1 MKENIKTEIL
11 ETSRQLFNKHGFA
24 SVPMRKI
31 ASECNISVGNLTYH
45 YPHKLDILCALMEDI
60 QPKMEVRDIHSLT
73 TLISYLRQMLD
84 GIKKNAFFFTISD
97 MQRINEEC
105 FEINAETIKKLH
117 QNLITSLNN
126 LLEDGIL
133 QVQNADD
140 IFEDIVSF
148 WMLSHIT
155 WTNEDYQKSVYKQTN
170 LYQFL
175 LQHLT
180 LLSPYMTQSGK
191 DEYKKLKEKLQ
202 SESV

>member
-11 ETSRQLFNKHGFA
+11 EISRELFNKQGFT
-24 SVPMRKI
+24 SVPMRTI
-31 ASECNISVGNLTYH
+31 ADKCNISVGNLTYH

-60 QPKMEVRDIHSLT
+60 HPKLESCDIHSLT
-73 TLISYLRQMLD
+73 SLITYLKQMLE
-84 GIKKNAFFFTISD
+84 GIKKNAFFFTTSD

-105 FEINAETIKKLH
+105 FQINAETVRTLH
-117 QNLITSLNN
+117 QNLLSALNN

-133 QVQNADD
+133 QVQDTNV
-140 IFEDIVSF
+140 FEDIVSF

-155 WTNEDYQKSVYKQTN
+155 WANEDYQESIYKQTS

-180 LLSPYMTQSGK
+180 LLFPYMTQSGK
-191 DEYKKLKEKLQ
+191 DEYKILKEKLQ
-202 SESV
+202 NESF

>member
-11 ETSRQLFNKHGFA
+11 QISRQLFNKYGFA

-31 ASECNISVGNLTYH
+31 ASECDISVGNLTYH

-60 QPKMEVRDIHSLT
+60 QPKLEVRDVHSLT
-73 TLISYLRQMLD
+73 SLISYLRQMLE

-105 FEINAETIKKLH
+105 FEINAKTIRTFH
-117 QNLITSLNN
+117 QNLIIALSN
-126 LLEDGIL
+126 LVEDGIL
-133 QVQNADD
+133 QVQNPDG

-155 WTNEDYQKSVYKQTN
+155 WTNEDFQKSVYKQTN

-180 LLSPYMTQSGK
+180 LLFPYMTQAGK
-191 DEYKKLKEKLQ
+191 EEYKTIKEQLQ
-202 SESV
+202 NET

>member
-11 ETSRQLFNKHGFA
+11 EVSRKLFNKHGFA
-24 SVPMRKI
+24 SVSMRKI
-31 ASECNISVGNLTYH
+31 ACQCNISVGNLTYH

-60 QPKMEVRDIHSLT
+60 QPKLESCDIHSLT
-73 TLISYLRQMLD
+73 SLITYLKQMLE
-84 GIKKNAFFFTISD
+84 GIKKNAFFFTTSD

-105 FEINAETIKKLH
+105 FQINAETVRTLH
-117 QNLITSLNN
+117 QSLLTALNI

-133 QVQNADD
+133 QVQDTNV
-140 IFEDIVSF
+140 FEDIVSF

-155 WTNEDYQKSVYKQTN
+155 WANEDYQESVYKQTN

-180 LLSPYMTQSGK
+180 LLSPYMTQVGK
-191 DEYKKLKEKLQ
+191 EEYKILKEKLQ
-202 SESV
+202 NRSF

>member
-1 MKENIKTEIL
+1 
-11 ETSRQLFNKHGFA
+11 
-24 SVPMRKI
+24 
-31 ASECNISVGNLTYH
+31 
-45 YPHKLDILCALMEDI
+45 
-60 QPKMEVRDIHSLT
+60 
-73 TLISYLRQMLD
+73 
-84 GIKKNAFFFTISD
+84 
-97 MQRINEEC
+97 MQRINEKC

-133 QVQNADD
+133 QVQNADN

-202 SESV
+202 NESV